1 MLRYFKLSITVVLLA
16 GTVLFTACQSKEKS
30 SEQPN
35 IIFIM
40 SDDHA
45 WQALSA
51 YGHPLSKVA
60 PTPQIDRLAEEGML
74 FDRCLVTNSICGPS
88 RATLLTGTYS
98 HYNGM
103 YRNGGRVNTFDPQK
117 QTFPKLLQ
125 EAGYKTAMIGKW
137 HLPGQP
143 SGFDHWDI
151 LPGQGQYY
159 NPSFISKDSTYRVHG
174 YVSDIITDKSLEW
187 LKKSSGGEKP
197 FLLLMHHKAPHRRWE
212 PGPKYLD
219 SFDGVIFPEPATL
232 LDENKGRGTAARE
245 QDMSI
250 RETMQLDTDLKI
262 WTDNT
267 SKGYQSFVGRLSS
280 EQQEAWE
287 NAYGPVIAD
296 FMQSDLKGDD
306 LVRWK
311 YQRYMND
318 YLACIKSVDES
329 VGRVLDYLEQNDLDK
344 NTLVVYTSDQGFFLG
359 EHGWFDKRF
368 MYEESY
374 RTPLLI
380 RWKGHTEA
388 GSVNKEIVS
397 NLDFAETFLDVA
409 GVDIPEKMQGE
420 SLKPLLKGKTPK
432 DWRKEHYYHYYEF
445 PGAHMVKRHYGIAT
459 DRYKLM
465 HFYYDI
471 DEWEMYDLE
480 NDPDE
485 LTNVYN
491 DPDYV
496 EIREELHV
504 KLDNLMVK
512 YDDSKELR
520 DSLIPD

>member
-1 MLRYFKLSITVVLLA
+1 
-16 GTVLFTACQSKEKS
+16 
-30 SEQPN
+30 
-35 IIFIM
+35 
-40 SDDHA
+40 
-45 WQALSA
+45 
-51 YGHPLSKVA
+51 
-60 PTPQIDRLAEEGML
+60 
-74 FDRCLVTNSICGPS
+74 
-88 RATLLTGTYS
+88 
-98 HYNGM
+98 
-103 YRNGGRVNTFDPQK
+103 
-117 QTFPKLLQ
+117 
-125 EAGYKTAMIGKW
+125 
-137 HLPGQP
+137 
-143 SGFDHWDI
+143 
-151 LPGQGQYY
+151 
-159 NPSFISKDSTYRVHG
+159 
-174 YVSDIITDKSLEW
+174 
-187 LKKSSGGEKP
+187 
-197 FLLLMHHKAPHRRWE
+197 
-212 PGPKYLD
+212 
-219 SFDGVIFPEPATL
+219 
-232 LDENKGRGTAARE
+232 
-245 QDMSI
+245 
-250 RETMQLDTDLKI
+250 
-262 WTDNT
+262 
-267 SKGYQSFVGRLSS
+267 
-280 EQQEAWE
+280 
-287 NAYGPVIAD
+287 
-296 FMQSDLKGDD
+296 
-306 LVRWK
+306 
-311 YQRYMND
+311 
-318 YLACIKSVDES
+318 
-329 VGRVLDYLEQNDLDK
+329 VLDYLGEKGLTD
-344 NTLVVYTSDQGFFLG
+344 NTIVVYTSDQGFFLG